1 MHGELGKSD
10 VHRRHGNLGVGNISQ
25 GGTAGDIAPVRK
37 DLCRYFY
44 AAAKVAEE
52 GGGESVSGVFL
63 LGIEFNDDAFI
74 QARRVYGIGI
84 FSMIRMERV
93 AVVGGNHEA
102 SGNHGLCFVIA
113 VTQRTGDSC
122 QCILEE
128 GGTGALI
135 CGAANFF
142 IIEKGVN
149 TDMLFLFSC
158 GESTDGHDILE
169 FVAVEQLP
177 DGTCTYTYV
186 YDRTAGTIQVKE
198 MEKTTKKLHYK
209 SNFSATSVNSTN
221 PVIRERA
228 QMAEAVYQRKVHKK

>member
-1 MHGELGKSD
+1 MST
-10 VHRRHGNLGVGNISQ
+10 VGMETLVLEIFPRVEPPGISLLF
-25 GGTAGDIAPVRK
+25 VK
-37 DLCRYFY
+37 VC
-44 AAAKVAEE
+44 VAEE

-63 LGIEFNDDAFI
+63 LGIEFNDDASI

-113 VTQRTGDSC
+113 VTQRTGDPC

-149 TDMLFLFSC
+149 ADMLFLFSC
-158 GESTDGHDILE
+158 GESTERGESALKVIQPGGRNKFMPLSP
-169 FVAVEQLP
+169 QGSL
-177 DGTCTYTYV
+177 YTGIKV
-186 YDRTAGTIQVKE
+186 QV
-198 MEKTTKKLHYK
+198 
-209 SNFSATSVNSTN
+209 
-221 PVIRERA
+221 
-228 QMAEAVYQRKVHKK
+228 MA

>member
-1 MHGELGKSD
+1 MSVFIACKQIIQLIQKCGACHDQVSGIFRACCFIRGVHGELGKSD
-10 VHRRHGNLGVGNISQ
+10 VHRRHGNLSVGNISQ

-37 DLCRYFY
+37 GLCRYFC

-113 VTQRTGDSC
+113 VTQRTGDPC

-149 TDMLFLFSC
+149 ADMLFLFP
-158 GESTDGHDILE
+158 
-169 FVAVEQLP
+169 AV
-177 DGTCTYTYV
+177 
-186 YDRTAGTIQVKE
+186 
-198 MEKTTKKLHYK
+198 
-209 SNFSATSVNSTN
+209 N
-221 PVIRERA
+221 PRNA
-228 QMAEAVYQRKVHKK
+228 AKAH

>member
-1 MHGELGKSD
+1 MSVFIACKQIIQLIQKCGACHDQVSGIFRACCFIRGVHGELGKSD

-149 TDMLFLFSC
+149 TDMLFLFP
-158 GESTDGHDILE
+158 
-169 FVAVEQLP
+169 AV
-177 DGTCTYTYV
+177 
-186 YDRTAGTIQVKE
+186 
-198 MEKTTKKLHYK
+198 
-209 SNFSATSVNSTN
+209 N
-221 PVIRERA
+221 PRNA
-228 QMAEAVYQRKVHKK
+228 AKAH